1 MFLRQPAPNDLSVK
15 NSSLDKIQTFVR
27 ANLVQTVTAS
37 FVASA
42 FLFAISGINSWAIY
56 RSFQDTVA
64 KEFQL
69 QKLSDKT
76 IYLDEVL
83 TMSAY
88 MAASSGDFNWSDRY
102 REKEPLLTQTIE
114 ELIELDPEIARD
126 FNKTK
131 TANDR
136 LVDYETRSFEL
147 LRQGKSEQAR
157 QLLFGEDYKQQK
169 QIYNQGVENALARVQ
184 SNIDRQLNTY
194 ENNLLGSLI
203 ATAVSLLLSVSSFA
217 LILSALKTYIRDRD
231 RTQQVLLKSQESL
244 QELNLS
250 LDRQKQQLE
259 QQERQIKQEKE
270 ILQTD
275 VGTLLETV
283 SAVEQG
289 NLTAIA
295 PASDRITGLVASKL
309 NRSIQQLAEI
319 LAQVATTA
327 EQVTQSSGQLD
338 ESSKI
343 VALDAQQQAQEVIK
357 VLKLTE
363 QVQCSAQSSVEQ
375 IAIASQSLK
384 DVQAAVKTGEL
395 AINELSQGISIL
407 QGGAKEIVEQTDN
420 LKDFVILTDQFVQ
433 EQSQLAELIQSL
445 AMGATLISA
454 RATAQQDPKQMLVLG
469 KEFETIANQIKSL
482 AEQTN
487 KNLSLL
493 QKRTDRVQ
501 DAVFII
507 TQDLQGLEK
516 LVDGF
521 TVEVDK
527 SNRAFSTIQS
537 TTETAIAAGETVTRS
552 SQQIEQTASA
562 TTTAIGDIARLAE
575 RTTQLTQSTQ
585 ERVNRLQK
593 TSDRLMKRIQF
604 FRLPERE
611 SEPIDL
617 SVETNGTVDVTPA
630 ATDLLQP

>member
-1 MFLRQPAPNDLSVK
+1 MFLRQPAPNDSPVK
-15 NSSLDKIQTFVR
+15 DSSIDKIQTFVR
-27 ANLVQTVTAS
+27 SHLVQIVTAS
-37 FVASA
+37 FLASTV
-42 FLFAISGINSWAIY
+42 LFGFSGINSWTIY
-56 RSFQDTVA
+56 CGFQDTVT
-64 KEFQL
+64 KEFKL

-76 IYLDEVL
+76 TYFDEVL

-88 MAASSGDFNWSDRY
+88 MAASSGELKWSDRY
-102 REKEPLLTQTIE
+102 RQYEPMLTQTIK
-114 ELIELDPEIARD
+114 ELIAIDPEIAKD
-126 FNKTK
+126 FNQTK

-136 LVDYETRSFEL
+136 LVEYEMRSFEL
-147 LRQGKSEQAR
+147 VRQGKSEQAR
-157 QLLFGEDYKQQK
+157 RILFGEDYQQQK
-169 QIYNQGVENALARVQ
+169 QIYNQGVENTIARVQ
-184 SNIDRQLNTY
+184 SSIARQLISY

-203 ATAVSLLLSVSSFA
+203 ATALSLSLSVLSFV
-217 LILSALKTYIRDRD
+217 LILSAIKTYIRDRD
-231 RTQQVLLKSQESL
+231 RAQQVLLKSQESL

-250 LDRQKQQLE
+250 LDRQKQQLQ
-259 QQERQIKQEKE
+259 QQEQQIKQEKE

-275 VGTLLETV
+275 VSTLLETV
-283 SAVEQG
+283 SAVEKG

-295 PASDRITGLVASKL
+295 PVSDRVTGLVANTL
-309 NRSIQQLAEI
+309 NRSIEQLAEV
-319 LAQVATTA
+319 LVQVAATA
-327 EQVTQSSGQLD
+327 EQVTQNSEQLD

-343 VALDAQQQAQEVIK
+343 VAINAQQQAQEVIK

-363 QVQCSAQSSVEQ
+363 QVQSSAQSSVAQ
-375 IAIASQSLK
+375 IAIASESLK
-384 DVQAAVKTGEL
+384 EVQTAVQTGEL
-395 AINELSQGISIL
+395 AINELSQGIRIL
-407 QGGAKEIVEQTDN
+407 QGGAKEIVEQTEN
-420 LKDFVILTDQFVQ
+420 LKEFVTLTDQFVQ

-487 KNLSLL
+487 KNLGLL

-521 TVEVDK
+521 TADVDK

-537 TTETAIAAGETVTRS
+537 TSDMAIAAGETVTRA

-562 TTTAIGDIARLAE
+562 TTIAIDDIARLAE
-575 RTTQLTQSTQ
+575 RTTQLTQ
-585 ERVNRLQK
+585 ERVNRLRQ
-593 TSDRLMKRIQF
+593 TSNRLMQRIQF
-604 FRLPERE
+604 FRLPERAGDR
-611 SEPIDL
+611 IDL
-617 SVETNGTVDVTPA
+617 SVEKNGTVDIIPT
-630 ATDLLQP
+630 TSDRLQP